1 MLFFSNGRNMKT
13 AFPPPRLDCF
23 YFINSFIFIKYF
35 EEMEHLVGK
44 LKMPR
49 LLQRHATPIVSQAWE
64 VLECHILE
72 GLGNSSSW
80 WVGEG
85 GWDPRADSLPW
96 GLATWVTGFI
106 YQDAGFR
113 FFFNLYWNTVDS
125 QCCVSFRHTAKW
137 LYTLCIQKVIIQLYT
152 HTHIFFLK

>member
-35 EEMEHLVGK
+35 EELEHLVGK

-96 GLATWVTGFI
+96 GMATWVTGFI

-113 FFFNLYWNTVDS
+113 FFS
-125 QCCVSFRHTAKW
+125 I
-137 LYTLCIQKVIIQLYT
+137 CIEIQLIHNVVLVSGTPQSDYTPCVYKRWLFNYT
-152 HTHIFFLK
+152 HTHIYSF